1 MFKKNNSTKAFTLLE
16 ILLVVGII
24 ALLAGIV
31 IVAINPGRQLA
42 QTRNAE
48 RKSDLK
54 QLHSAMTQYYIDHGF
69 YPASTTLSTTLK
81 EICDTGSTS
90 SPSGLLC
97 TGLIDLSELV
107 PTYITA
113 IPKDPQG
120 PLALLQKIIPTVYA
134 AVGGTAYYVAE
145 DVTKKLIY
153 LINSEGKTIEGFPL
167 RGASMFSIGKFSDK
181 SDFHLIVGGDDSFLY
196 NYKLK
201 VLYNHFF
208 QE

>member
-120 PLALLQKIIPTVYA
+120 PLAQRRHARRVRRFRPQPDDGHA
-134 AVGGTAYYVAE
+134 DEAHAPRPPDPGDRGG
-145 DVTKKLIY
+145 
-153 LINSEGKTIEGFPL
+153 
-167 RGASMFSIGKFSDK
+167 
-181 SDFHLIVGGDDSFLY
+181 
-196 NYKLK
+196 
-201 VLYNHFF
+201 
-208 QE
+208 